1 MCLIAHDESDFACAH
16 DIIDFMYGLTLALS
30 YLLCLFDNSV
40 DLVDIPAAR
49 IAIVYQYTEGENTLD
64 YRRIKYGTHSHLNK
78 LAPRMAGRLGSF
90 GTISE
95 IGLWRREAETT

>member
-64 YRRIKYGTHSHLNK
+64 YRRIKQMRRVFGIRVLLLFTATSHKVCMYVCIL
-78 LAPRMAGRLGSF
+78 F
-90 GTISE
+90 GGIH
-95 IGLWRREAETT
+95 

>member
-64 YRRIKYGTHSHLNK
+64 YRRIKQMHNGVINVELIKFPEEVQSL
-78 LAPRMAGRLGSF
+78 LAFAVQLSN
-90 GTISE
+90 I
-95 IGLWRREAETT
+95 

>member
-49 IAIVYQYTEGENTLD
+49 IAIVYQYTEDECSRPMRPLWNYF
-64 YRRIKYGTHSHLNK
+64 YRLLS
-78 LAPRMAGRLGSF
+78 AF
-90 GTISE
+90 E
-95 IGLWRREAETT
+95 

>member
-16 DIIDFMYGLTLALS
+16 DVIDFMYGLTLALS

-64 YRRIKYGTHSHLNK
+64 YRRIKQMHNGVINVEL
-78 LAPRMAGRLGSF
+78 
-90 GTISE
+90 I
-95 IGLWRREAETT
+95 